1 MVSYKPIRLDSEDL
15 PNILPIKMITVM
27 CIGITA
33 LEKKEMALCG
43 GKNAW
48 GDYCR
53 MPVYYSKTNPFEM
66 WFLVCAVQKSIWKAS
81 LPTLTSVPNAER

>member
-1 MVSYKPIRLDSEDL
+1 MPQKRGTT
-15 PNILPIKMITVM
+15 IKMITVM

-66 WFLVCAVQKSIWKAS
+66 WFVVCAVQKSIWKAS